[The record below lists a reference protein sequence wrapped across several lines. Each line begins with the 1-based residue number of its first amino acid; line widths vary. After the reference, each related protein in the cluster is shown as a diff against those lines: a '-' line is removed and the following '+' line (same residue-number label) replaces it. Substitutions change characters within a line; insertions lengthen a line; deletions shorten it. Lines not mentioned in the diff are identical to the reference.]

1 MSALLKEFRDFAMR
15 GNAVDMAIG
24 IVIGAAF
31 GKIVDAVVNQILMPP
46 IGLLIGGVDFSD
58 LAIQLKAATDKQP
71 AVTIGYGVFIN
82 TLINFVII
90 AWALFMVM
98 KGMNAAMRQ
107 KAAAPP
113 PPPPPEPTK
122 TEVLLTE
129 IRDSLRTR

>member
-24 IVIGAAF
+24 IIIGAAF
-31 GKIVDAVVNQILMPP
+31 GKIVTALVDQILMPP
-46 IGLLIGGVDFSD
+46 IGLLIGGVDFSN
-58 LAIQLKAATDKQP
+58 LAIQLKAAADGKP

-82 TLINFVII
+82 TVISFLIV

-98 KGMNAAMRQ
+98 KGMNTAMRQ
-107 KAAAPP
+107 KAAA

-129 IRDSLRTR
+129 IRDALKAR

>member
-98 KGMNAAMRQ
+98 KGMNAALRQ
-107 KAAAPP
+107 KKKEEAPAA
-113 PPPPPEPTK
+113 PPEPTK